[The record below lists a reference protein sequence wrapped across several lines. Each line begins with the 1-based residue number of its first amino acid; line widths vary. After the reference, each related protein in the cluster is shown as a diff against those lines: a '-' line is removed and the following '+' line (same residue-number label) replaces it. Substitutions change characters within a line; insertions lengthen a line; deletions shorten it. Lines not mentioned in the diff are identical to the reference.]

1 MKNFYF
7 GLINIL
13 WFNLVPFLGNSQT
26 FSQVNSVLIEG
37 SVLPT
42 NDGIFLEWNN
52 DVPTTQY
59 TLYRRT
65 YGAASWGAP
74 IATLSGT
81 ISSYT
86 DAGLTSGVKY
96 EYKILRN
103 STTNGYGYLCSG
115 IDTDINYDPGIVLL
129 VIDDYFIPA
138 LQAEIDELVADI
150 ESDGWFAHIIQVNR
164 SQSVESVKSLIAN
177 EYNSA
182 PTRVKSVFLLG
193 HVPVPYSGDMNPD
206 GHPDH
211 LGAWPA
217 DVYYADMDGT
227 WTDNTVN
234 NNTAVDIRNHNL
246 PGDGKFDQ
254 YFVQSNAELQI
265 ARVDFYNLPIFS
277 ATETEL
283 MSSYLNKLHAFK
295 TKGYVPLDIAVVEDN
310 FTGLEEGFAAGGYMS
325 FSPIVG
331 RSSVSN
337 GDYGTSLQTQD
348 YLWSYGTGP
357 GSYIDA
363 QGIVSSAEFAGFDY
377 NSTFTMLFGS
387 YFGDW
392 DSQNNLLRSALAS
405 GRILCSSWSGR
416 PNLFYHPMGMGE
428 NIGECIRISQNNT
441 TNYFAST
448 TTYFK
453 RWTHIAQMGDP
464 TLRSHYVDMAS
475 NLIASGQ
482 SNGNVDLSWTA
493 PLQSVAGYNVYR
505 RSSSIESWTR
515 LNASLVTGTTYT
527 DNSLIAGGNY
537 EYMVRSVVPQTT
549 GSGRYL
555 NESLG
560 VKASTL
566 SVAGIEDEL
575 SAAVIY
581 PNPFEDELIIH
592 NLNGDSIEIS
602 NSTGQVILRGS
613 AEDWIINTS
622 QWVKGIYFLKTGNYI
637 HKIIRK

>member
-1 MKNFYF
+1 MRKHYLYLLS
-7 GLINIL
+7 LIG
-13 WFNLVPFLGNSQT
+13 FLVLSKLGYGQTYSQL
-26 FSQVNSVLIEG
+26 NSVLIEG
-37 SVLPT
+37 TILPT
-42 NDGIFLEWNN
+42 NDGILLEWNN
-52 DVPTTQY
+52 DVPATQY
-59 TLYRRT
+59 TIYRRT

-103 STTNGYGYLCSG
+103 SATNGYGYLCSG
-115 IDTDINYDPGIVLL
+115 IDTDINYNPGIVLL
-129 VIDDYFIPA
+129 VIDDYFVPA
-138 LQAEIDELVADI
+138 LQAEIDELVNDI
-150 ESDGWFAHIIQVNR
+150 ESDGWFVHVIQVNR
-164 SQSVESVKSLIAN
+164 SQTVASVKSLIIN
-177 EYNSA
+177 EYNSE
-182 PTRVKSVFLLG
+182 PTRVKGVFLLG
-193 HVPVPYSGDMNPD
+193 HAPVPYSGEMNPD

-217 DVYYADMDGT
+217 DVYYGDMDGI
-227 WTDNTVN
+227 WTDNSVN
-234 NNTAVDIRNHNL
+234 NSTAADIRNQNV

-254 YFVQSNAELQI
+254 FFVQSNAELQVG
-265 ARVDFYNLPIFS
+265 RVDFYNLPAFS

-295 TKGYVPLDIAVVEDN
+295 TRGYVPSNIAVVEDN
-310 FTGLEEGFAAGGYMS
+310 FTGLDEGFAAGGYMS

-331 RSSVSN
+331 RTSVSN
-337 GDYGTSLQTQD
+337 ADYGTSLQSQD

-363 QGIVSSAEFAGFDY
+363 QGIVSSAEFAGSDY

-453 RWTHIAQMGDP
+453 RWVHIAQMGDP
-464 TLRSHYVDMAS
+464 TLRSHYVEMAS
-475 NLIASGQ
+475 NLIANSQ

-493 PLQSVAGYNVYR
+493 PLQTVVGYHVYR

-515 LNASLVTGTTYT
+515 LTSSLVTGTTFT
-527 DNSLIAGGNY
+527 DNTLTSGGNY
-537 EYMVRSVVPQTT
+537 EYMIRSVVPQTT

-560 VKASTL
+560 VKAS
-566 SVAGIEDEL
+566 SISGVGIDEV
-575 SAAVIY
+575 STTESIY
-581 PNPFEDELIIH
+581 PNPFDEKLILQNFNWGTIQITNSMGQFIFEGTSD
-592 NLNGDSIEIS
+592 NLE
-602 NSTGQVILRGS
+602 L
-613 AEDWIINTS
+613 NTS
-622 QWVKGIYFLKTGNYI
+622 QWTKGIYFLKTGNYI
-637 HKIIRK
+637 HKLIKK